1 MRQKLHRQWKKVLAV
16 VLSVAMILG
25 VCPLASEAQA
35 ANPTPVA
42 LTLTGAMFG
51 GGRADEGT
59 TNCSNIW
66 LAGNANGIASPT
78 WNAFQPVDGTAG
90 IWVESERD
98 ADAYLVNHNNGG
110 GWFASG
116 FTATKGQT
124 ITIKGTFKYE
134 SSYVEIE

>member
-25 VCPLASEAQA
+25 VCPLASESQA
-35 ANPTPVA
+35 ANPTSVT
-42 LTLTGAMFG
+42 LTLTGAMFNG
-51 GGRADEGT
+51 GGADSGT

-78 WNAFQPVDGTAG
+78 WNAFQPVDGTSG

-98 ADAYLVNHNNGG
+98 ADADLVNHNSGG
-110 GWFASG
+110 
-116 FTATKGQT
+116 
-124 ITIKGTFKYE
+124 
-134 SSYVEIE
+134 